1 MTVGQLTRLLQ
12 NYPQDMRVVVDGYED
27 GYDDLSPKKLRMVK
41 ISLNTGTRE
50 YVGAHGDI
58 DYVPEEKLA
67 GLDVEEALA
76 LHRTSH

>member
-27 GYDDLSPKKLRMVK
+27 GYDDLTPKKLRMVK

-50 YVGAHGDI
+50 YVGTHGDV

-67 GLDVEEALA
+67 GLDVAEALA

>member
-27 GYDDLSPKKLRMVK
+27 GYDDLTPKKLRMVK

-50 YVGAHGDI
+50 YVGTHGDV

-67 GLDVEEALA
+67 GLDVAEALT